1 MKTSQQIRQALIQIA
16 ERNGRPHYT
25 AMVVRDVLDAFR
37 NNTFH
42 PLKPHV
48 DAETVVINV
57 VDTSNIGQ
65 LKEFCAP
72 RGMREIL
79 AKLTGYSIRQLCAF
93 TSHETTLKE
102 SIWLEISD
110 KFPKALKEYQKVQT
124 QSERIRELTVKY
136 CGVAL

>member
-1 MKTSQQIRQALIQIA
+1 MKTSQEIRQALIQIA
-16 ERNGRPHYT
+16 ERNRRPHYT
-25 AMVVRDVLDAFR
+25 AMVVRDVLEAYR
-37 NNTFH
+37 NNKPH
-42 PLKPHV
+42 PLKAHV

-79 AKLTGYSIRQLCAF
+79 ARLTGYSIRQLCAF
-93 TSHETTLKE
+93 TSHETTLQE
-102 SIWLEISD
+102 SIWVELSN

-124 QSERIRELTVKY
+124 QSEKIRELTAKY
-136 CGVAL
+136 CGVTI